1 MPMTQKWFFAFGT
14 DKMLDVPV
22 LAQSSDDSLFNR
34 PTTSSADRDSH
45 SIVAT
50 QAVKLVHVV
59 SSKPGAA
66 FDLASCRVQLDAATR
81 AVEVIAVIDFASE
94 AQRRAVDE
102 SVALLA
108 RIFSNLG
115 CFDARIAS
123 VAQSSVVVANEPGVR
138 QLLRA
143 KLTTETFRMPTG
155 LHGFDDT
162 PDDDVAAFVAKRSVE
177 NSEILLAV
185 LSAFEFVEDP
195 VLEGA
200 EALRATKK

>member
-1 MPMTQKWFFAFGT
+1 MTQERFFAFSAHE
-14 DKMLDVPV
+14 MLDVPV
-22 LAQSSDDSLFNR
+22 LAQSSDDSLFNW
-34 PTTSSADRDSH
+34 PTTSAANRDSH
-45 SIVAT
+45 SIVAS
-50 QAVKLVHVV
+50 QAVQLVHVV

-66 FDLASCRVQLDAATR
+66 FDLASCRVQLDAAAR

-108 RIFSNLG
+108 RIFPDLG
-115 CFDARIAS
+115 CLDARIAS
-123 VAQSSVVVANEPGVR
+123 VAQSSIVVANEPGVR
-138 QLLRA
+138 QLFRTQ
-143 KLTTETFRMPTG
+143 LTTETFRMPTG

-162 PDDDVAAFVAKRSVE
+162 PDDDVPAFVAKRSVE

-185 LSAFEFVEDP
+185 LAAFEFVENP

-200 EALRATKK
+200 EALSATKK